1 MDFID
6 FARIHG
12 VDARGVTP
20 SDRIQRV
27 PTVEKPRSKNGAVLW
42 DGVRGWVMD
51 WAGGREIH
59 WYGSDQAPDWTDEQ
73 RREWARKRE
82 AQRLRDEQSRQRAA
96 RRAADLLA
104 RTTLTEHGYL
114 RLKGFPDQK
123 GLVLPD
129 EVLMVPMRDLETND
143 LVGAQLIRWVAEDR
157 RWDKLMLTGMRAK
170 GAVLRIGDRRAREVC
185 LCEGFATGLSI
196 AEAVRVLRLNAAVLV
211 TFSATNLV
219 HVAGRLKSPALVVA
233 DNDES
238 GVGESAAKATGLRY
252 CMSDR
257 VGEDANDLHQ
267 RAGVFS
273 LAQML
278 MAARRHGWAT

>member
-27 PTVEKPRSKNGAVLW
+27 PTVGKPRSKNGAVLW
-42 DGVRGWVMD
+42 DGERGWVMD
-51 WAGGREIH
+51 WSAGGEIH
-59 WYGSDQAPDWTDEQ
+59 WYGEDRAAGWTDEQ

-82 AQRLRDEQSRQRAA
+82 AQRLGEEQNRQRAA

-114 RLKGFPDQK
+114 CLKGFPDLK

-129 EVLMVPMRDLETND
+129 EVLMVPMRDLETNE
-143 LVGAQLIRWVAEDR
+143 LVGAQLIRWVAGDR
-157 RWDKLMLTGMRAK
+157 HWDKRMLTGMRAK
-170 GAVLRIGDRRAREVC
+170 GAVLRIGDRRAREVF

-219 HVAGRLKSPALVVA
+219 HVSGRLKSLALVVA
-233 DNDES
+233 DHDES

-257 VGEDANDLHQ
+257 MGEDANDLHQ
-267 RAGVFS
+267 RAGVFA
-273 LAQML
+273 LAKML
-278 MAARRHGWAT
+278 MAARAQR

>member
-27 PTVEKPRSKNGAVLW
+27 PTEGKPRSKNGAVLW
-42 DGVRGWVMD
+42 DGERGWVMD
-51 WAGGREIH
+51 WAAGGEIH
-59 WYGSDQAPDWTDEQ
+59 WYGEERAAGWTDEQ
-73 RREWARKRE
+73 RREWVRKRE
-82 AQRLRDEQSRQRAA
+82 AQRLREEQGRHRAA

-157 RWDKLMLTGMRAK
+157 RWDKRMLTGMRAK

-278 MAARRHGWAT
+278 MATRRLGWAT